1 MDDLSTTKI
10 PSSWVIATLN
20 DVAQWGSGGTPSRR
34 SPHFYEGSI
43 PWIKT
48 GELGSK
54 YIRGAEEHITEE
66 AILKSSAKVFPAGS
80 VGIAMYGATIG
91 KLSIWAI
98 DASTNQACAVAQ
110 PHEDVLS
117 NQFLY
122 YFLLSEKRGLIEAG
136 KGGAQ
141 PNISQG
147 ILKDWP
153 ISLPPINEQHRTVA
167 KIEELF
173 SELDKGIESLKTAR
187 DQLKV
192 YRQAVLKH
200 AFEGK
205 LTAQWRE
212 ENRDKLETAHQLLAR
227 IRKEREAHYQQ
238 QVEEWKTTV
247 KAREAEGE
255 PSKKKPSRPKKP
267 PELTPIISDHLPA
280 LPAGWLWLHVS
291 DVLELPPTN
300 GRSVK
305 DRSDGFPV
313 LRLTALRGG
322 KMDLSENK
330 RGDWSREQAAPFLV
344 CEGDFLLSR
353 GNGSKHLVG
362 QGRLAS
368 RPVMEVAFPDTMIR
382 LRVNSKIIHPDLFS
396 LLWNSR
402 TIRDQIESVAHTTAG
417 IYKINQGHI
426 NGFTIPVTCLFE
438 QGLIIERLEETISK
452 VDALAFEIDQRLRS
466 SEALRQ
472 SILKKAFSG
481 QLVPQDPNDEPA
493 SVLLEQIK
501 SEKTRQARTNKKNK
515 RRNAA

>member
-1 MDDLSTTKI
+1 MDDFSTTKI
-10 PSSWVIATLN
+10 PSSWAIATLN

-54 YIRGAEEHITEE
+54 YIRGTEEHITEE

-110 PHEDVLS
+110 PHEDVLN

-147 ILKDWP
+147 ILKGWP
-153 ISLPPINEQHRTVA
+153 IRLPPINEQHRTVA

-173 SELDKGIESLKTAR
+173 SELDNGIESLKTAWE
-187 DQLKV
+187 QLKV

-212 ENRDKLETAHQLLAR
+212 DNKDKLEPADQLLAR
-227 IRKEREAHYQQ
+227 IKKERKSRYQQ
-238 QVEEWKTTV
+238 QIEEWTSAVTTWEV
-247 KAREAEGE
+247 EGKE
-255 PSKKKPSRPKKP
+255 GKKPSKPRPPKP
-267 PELTPIISDHLPA
+267 LTELAKEDLTELPELVEC
-280 LPAGWLWLHVS
+280 WLWKKLGWMTCGVEYGTAAKS
-291 DVLELPPTN
+291 SESGKV
-300 GRSVK
+300 
-305 DRSDGFPV
+305 PV
-313 LRLTALRGG
+313 LRMGNIQNAKFDWT
-322 KMDLSENK
+322 DLVYTSDKAEIEK
-330 RGDWSREQAAPFLV
+330 YLLQFGDVLFNRTNSPE
-344 CEGDFLLSR
+344 
-353 GNGSKHLVG
+353 LVG
-362 QGRLAS
+362 KTAIYRGEQPALFAGYL
-368 RPVMEVAFPDTMIR
+368 I
-382 LRVNSKIIHPDLFS
+382 RVNNIQTVVHSQYLNLFLSSHVAKHHGNKVKTDGVNQSNINGEKLQNYPFPYCS
-396 LLWNSR
+396 LPE
-402 TIRDQIESVAHTTAG
+402 QIEIIRILDEKLSITD
-417 IYKINQGHI
+417 QM
-426 NGFTIPVTCLFE
+426 E
-438 QGLIIERLEETISK
+438 QDIGQE
-452 VDALAFEIDQRLRS
+452 LRK

-481 QLVPQDPNDEPA
+481 QRVAQDPSDEPA
-493 SVLLEQIK
+493 SLLLDRIKPVKAEQK
-501 SEKTRQARTNKKNK
+501 KTNKKNK
-515 RRNAA
+515 RKAAA